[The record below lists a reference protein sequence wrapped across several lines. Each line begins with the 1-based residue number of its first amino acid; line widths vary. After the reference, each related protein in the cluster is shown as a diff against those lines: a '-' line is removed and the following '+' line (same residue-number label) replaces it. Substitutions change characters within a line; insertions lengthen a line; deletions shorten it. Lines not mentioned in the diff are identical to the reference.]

1 LEIIQPQSQ
10 PSLRESV
17 FLQEEYNLDELS
29 IDIVKVSEPNQR
41 VTPIRELL
49 PRGPQA
55 KEDVLLVKFCVQES
69 GFYQI
74 NVFYQGYNNN
84 IHKLQLTNLKQ
95 TITCPEAHSPR
106 LLTQLNWILRQ
117 RPVYERVQSF

>member
-1 LEIIQPQSQ
+1 
-10 PSLRESV
+10 V

-84 IHKLQLTNLKQ
+84 IHKFQLK
-95 TITCPEAHSPR
+95 I
-106 LLTQLNWILRQ
+106 
-117 RPVYERVQSF
+117 